1 MSPPQRTRL
10 DADPTGV
17 RLICGD
23 AVEVLAGIDDDS
35 IDLTVTSPPYD
46 GVRDY
51 GGFTLDIP
59 ALIEQLHRVTK
70 QGGVVVWVVSDQTV
84 KGSETG
90 TSMRHALA
98 FVDAGF
104 RLHDTMIYHKDNPP
118 PVGGNNRY
126 YQSWEY
132 MFVFSKGAPA
142 TFNPLT
148 RPQRNKW
155 NDKRTHRVR
164 SVSRGVDG
172 EWAEPKLVPIKTEV
186 KRSNVWTY
194 TVSGGSIAS
203 DPLAHEHPAI
213 FPEMLVH
220 DHVVTWTDPGDVV
233 LDPMM
238 GSGTTPKVASAVGRR
253 AVGVDCNPQ
262 YVDLARRR
270 LGEAFTPR
278 PTRERE
284 QDWR

>member
-1 MSPPQRTRL
+1 MRL
-10 DADPTGV
+10 YH
-17 RLICGD
+17 GD
-23 AVEVLAGIDDDS
+23 AVGMLARHIGDDS
-35 IDLTVTSPPYD
+35 VDLTVTSPPYD
-46 GVRDY
+46 GVRSY

-59 ALIEQLHRVTK
+59 ALIDQLHRVTK
-70 QGGVVVWVVSDQTV
+70 PGGVVVWVVADQTV

-98 FVDAGF
+98 FMDAGF

-118 PVGGNNRY
+118 PVGGSNRY

-132 MFVFSKGAPA
+132 MFVLTKGTPA

-164 SVSRGVDG
+164 PVSRGVDG

-186 KRSNVWTY
+186 KRSNVWSY
-194 TVSGGSIAS
+194 VVSGGSVAS

-220 DHVVTWTDPGDVV
+220 DHVVSWTNAGDVV

-238 GSGTTPKVASAVGRR
+238 GSGTTPKVVHALGREAVGIELNDDYFALAQRR
-253 AVGVDCNPQ
+253 VTEPFVVRQDAPQ
-262 YVDLARRR
+262 LLPSDDHRHTGRYVRH
-270 LGEAFTPR
+270 E
-278 PTRERE
+278 
-284 QDWR
+284 